1 MNRSW
6 VSKFAGLV
14 LVLTLITTSL
24 VAGTYAKY
32 VTTATG
38 TDTVTVAKWSAVIDG
53 KAATTTT
60 AAIEFDIFSTIDDSG
75 VNGHLLAP
83 GTSGYFT
90 LDYNMTG
97 TQVAHNLLI
106 TMDVDNKFAS
116 IENFD
121 FFSDEAH
128 NDVLTPSGGAIKLLD
143 ADFAPD
149 SPTDSAIT
157 VYWAWPFENPP
168 GGTLN
173 DAADT
178 ENGVTPVTGA
188 AVTLN
193 FTATQLDTYLEP

>member
-32 VTTATG
+32 VTEVSG
-38 TDTVTVAKWSAVIDG
+38 SDTVTVAKWSAVVDES
-53 KAATTTT
+53 TT
-60 AAIEFDIFSTIDDSG
+60 AGAITFDLFDTSADTG
-75 VNGHLLAP
+75 VVDGLIAP
-83 GTSGYFT
+83 GTEGSFA
-90 LDYNMTG
+90 LNYNTTG

-106 TMDVDNKFAS
+106 SMDVAAAIETVDNFA
-116 IENFD
+116 FY
-121 FFSDEAH
+121 SDASHTAELVA
-128 NDVLTPSGGAIKLLD
+128 SGGAIQLLN
-143 ADFAPD
+143 ADFAAGTT
-149 SPTDSAIT
+149 TDGAIN
-157 VYWAWPFENPP
+157 VYWAWPFENAP

-178 ENGVTPVTGA
+178 VDGVTPVTGA

-193 FTATQLDTYLEP
+193 FTATQLTSAP